1 MQQEELNRRAFHR
14 LTMAALG
21 GMMTGAVV
29 GCGGGDSPAPATP
42 ETRTESGSAA
52 AGETAAAGPTEAELD
67 RVAIHAC
74 RGLNECKSD
83 KNDCAGQSAC
93 ATVSHSCHKENAC
106 RYLGG
111 CEDTA
116 GANACKGQGAC
127 AVPILDKKTWQ
138 KARDA
143 FEARMKSAGKSF
155 GPAPEPG
162 GAKPESSE
170 SEQS

>member
-1 MQQEELNRRAFHR
+1 M
-14 LTMAALG
+14 LG
-21 GMMTGAVV
+21 
-29 GCGGGDSPAPATP
+29 
-42 ETRTESGSAA
+42 A
-52 AGETAAAGPTEAELD
+52 AGGKIAPDLTPSE
-67 RVAIHAC
+67 
-74 RGLNECKSD
+74 
-83 KNDCAGQSAC
+83 
-93 ATVSHSCHKENAC
+93 
-106 RYLGG
+106 
-111 CEDTA
+111 
-116 GANACKGQGAC
+116 C